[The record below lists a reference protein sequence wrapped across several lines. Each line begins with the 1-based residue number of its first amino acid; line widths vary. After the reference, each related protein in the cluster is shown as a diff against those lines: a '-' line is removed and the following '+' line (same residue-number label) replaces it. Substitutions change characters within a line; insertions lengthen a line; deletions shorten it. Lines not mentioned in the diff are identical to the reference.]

1 MASKV
6 WESENEAEET
16 PRVESVTDL
25 GEIADWLGT
34 FRERLDQARGEDR
47 QRLANQV
54 TRWTIRYQQRRS
66 ELA

>member
-6 WESENEAEET
+6 WGPENEAEDV

-34 FRERLDQARGEDR
+34 FRERLKQAHDGDR
-47 QRLANQV
+47 ERLASQV